1 MRTYLYTIGINLE
14 NTILKEWKLRGFHF
28 QSKLLSIQYFNLH
41 AMSIDLSILDKL
53 LCFEPATL
61 SLSDYQHC
69 FDFDALKSF
78 RKHDLMNTAE
88 L

>member
-1 MRTYLYTIGINLE
+1 MEAFIKLY
-14 NTILKEWKLRGFHF
+14 F

-41 AMSIDLSILDKL
+41 AMTIDFSILDEL
-53 LCFEPATL
+53 FCFEPATL

-78 RKHDLMNTAE
+78 WKHDLINTTKVSNRKME